1 MNMIDL
7 HGRIA
12 LLSGGHGGIGRAVAE
27 RFSASGA
34 TVVSWDQAE
43 GADDHVDVTDEIA
56 VARATERL
64 LDRHGRIDILVNCAG
79 ITGPNRLIED
89 YAFADWRRTV
99 EVSLTSTF
107 LCCRAVVPTMR
118 AQNSGRIINLAS
130 IAGKEGNPT
139 MTAYSAAKGA
149 VIALTK
155 ALGKELADTEVRVN
169 CVAPAVIATPMNQ
182 QMTPDAYAAV
192 VAKIPLGRP
201 GQPGEVAAMIAWLA
215 SDECSFSTGA
225 CFDLSGGRATY

>member
-1 MNMIDL
+1 MNAIDL
-7 HGRIA
+7 GGRIA
-12 LLSGGHGGIGRAVAE
+12 LLSGGCGGIGRAVAK

-34 TVVSWDQAE
+34 TVVTWDLAAE
-43 GADDHVDVTDEIA
+43 ADDHVDVTDEGA
-56 VARATERL
+56 VERAAERL
-64 LDRHGRIDILVNCAG
+64 LDRHGRVDILVNCAG
-79 ITGPNRLIED
+79 ITGPNKLIED
-89 YAFADWRRTV
+89 YSFADWQRTV
-99 EVSLTSTF
+99 DISLTSTF

-118 AQNSGRIINLAS
+118 AQNSGRIVNLAS
-130 IAGKEGNPT
+130 IAGKEGNAT

-182 QMTPDAYAAV
+182 QMTPEAYAAV

-201 GQPGEVAAMIAWLA
+201 GQPEEVAAMIAWLA